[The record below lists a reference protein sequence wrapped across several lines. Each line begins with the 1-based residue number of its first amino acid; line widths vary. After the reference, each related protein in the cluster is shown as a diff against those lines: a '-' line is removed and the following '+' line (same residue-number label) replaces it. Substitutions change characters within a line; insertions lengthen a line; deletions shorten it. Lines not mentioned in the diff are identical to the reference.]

1 MIMTLVS
8 CLGQNRYYIEIFLD
22 MPVIGMIS
30 KILSIQAIQYAA
42 DMLFF
47 VSPTGGGGSNPSVRH
62 FSTSLGP
69 KRVKCSKLW
78 AL

>member
-8 CLGQNRYYIEIFLD
+8 CLGQNRYYVEIFLD

-30 KILSIQAIQYAA
+30 KILSIQVIQYAA

-47 VSPTGGGGSNPSVRH
+47 VSPMGGGG
-62 FSTSLGP
+62 
-69 KRVKCSKLW
+69 RVFQIIQSDTFW
-78 AL
+78 HHWGQNV